1 MGACSDLVGA
11 IPTSQH
17 PLVPFIS
24 MPPSISRACFGC
36 GKASSVQLFAT
47 PTETHR
53 SPSGHSSLQSKSLLF
68 LEPFCARKLPAAP
81 FTHALQR
88 LSGGGHLH
96 HLEPFSSS
104 SSASALQ
111 NLTAP
116 QAEPEEDVGFL
127 QVLQGVARVILHC
140 PKGDEHLPAATH
152 GSQSSVQP
160 GKASGGLMRWL
171 PFNVTAVISFVLLR

>member
-1 MGACSDLVGA
+1 MGACSDPVGA

-24 MPPSISRACFGC
+24 MPPSISHACFGC

-81 FTHALQR
+81 FTHGFQGEVTCITW
-88 LSGGGHLH
+88 SH
-96 HLEPFSSS
+96 
-104 SSASALQ
+104 SAA
-111 NLTAP
+111 A
-116 QAEPEEDVGFL
+116 AL
-127 QVLQGVARVILHC
+127 QVLCKISRLPRQSQRRTLGFCRSCKVLHESSSTV
-140 PKGDEHLPAATH
+140 PKEMSISPPPRTGPKVVFSLAKPAA
-152 GSQSSVQP
+152 G
-160 GKASGGLMRWL
+160 
-171 PFNVTAVISFVLLR
+171 